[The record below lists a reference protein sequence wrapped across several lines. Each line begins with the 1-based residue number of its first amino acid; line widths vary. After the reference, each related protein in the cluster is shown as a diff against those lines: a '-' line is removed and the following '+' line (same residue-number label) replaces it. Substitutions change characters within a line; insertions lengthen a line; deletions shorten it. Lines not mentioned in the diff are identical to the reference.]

1 MVRRLRQFYDTFGD
15 KGVMFVM
22 FSFSVVVNALL
33 AMYMELPAVHPDEIG
48 VASIAAYYS
57 GHDWSGLMS
66 GIGYYYGYIQALLYT
81 PLFMIFKN
89 PYALYK
95 AMLVMNGIIISIIPL
110 IVYNIASRLGIE
122 SVWKKTVTALCCG
135 FYITYVCHSKF
146 IWNEAISSLMPWLL
160 IWCVMITWQ
169 RNKGTSRFSMSLL
182 TGFMCA
188 VAYAAH
194 TRLIAVVIA
203 LVVTVIIA
211 QMISGEKLMNLPAF
225 LVSLVVSFAAENF
238 AAELIRQAVW
248 KNSVEGN
255 TFETEAWR
263 IVELWDSTGSGQ
275 FLAALFGHVYTFATS
290 TAGLGAMAAA
300 VFVIIVVSRIR
311 EDVGA
316 WKASPERG
324 TRVYDTVKHKYNT
337 RITVFAVYSFLAV
350 GGSILLSAM
359 YKSVSEDA
367 GELQDLT
374 LFGRYTDNVAPLA
387 IFLVLAFIF
396 LYGAELKHILY
407 GAGAY
412 AVICLLFGFISY
424 PVIADALYLRESP
437 VLGLLPWRIGED
449 VGGRFTGTSF
459 VIISSCVFTIYAFM
473 AVFIACTRRHRTQ
486 ILSGMI
492 CCVFMYTTAFGAFV
506 YLPQRAEMN
515 KENIAP
521 AEEIS
526 SLIYNDTQSPK
537 IVFYQ
542 TETRIA
548 GLVQFLDP
556 LTQIVIINDP
566 REVPESC
573 LLVAESGTE
582 APFEGGS
589 YDVVGRTDNYTIY
602 AYGESAR
609 DFMRYKSSASTS
621 KTTTSLYGGT
631 T

>member
-1 MVRRLRQFYDTFGD
+1 
-15 KGVMFVM
+15 
-22 FSFSVVVNALL
+22 
-33 AMYMELPAVHPDEIG
+33 
-48 VASIAAYYS
+48 
-57 GHDWSGLMS
+57 
-66 GIGYYYGYIQALLYT
+66 
-81 PLFMIFKN
+81 
-89 PYALYK
+89 
-95 AMLVMNGIIISIIPL
+95 
-110 IVYNIASRLGIE
+110 
-122 SVWKKTVTALCCG
+122 
-135 FYITYVCHSKF
+135 
-146 IWNEAISSLMPWLL
+146 
-160 IWCVMITWQ
+160 
-169 RNKGTSRFSMSLL
+169 
-182 TGFMCA
+182 
-188 VAYAAH
+188 
-194 TRLIAVVIA
+194 
-203 LVVTVIIA
+203 
-211 QMISGEKLMNLPAF
+211 
-225 LVSLVVSFAAENF
+225 
-238 AAELIRQAVW
+238 
-248 KNSVEGN
+248 
-255 TFETEAWR
+255 
-263 IVELWDSTGSGQ
+263 
-275 FLAALFGHVYTFATS
+275 
-290 TAGLGAMAAA
+290 MAAA

-311 EDVGA
+311 EDIGA
-316 WKASPERG
+316 WKTSPERG
-324 TRVYDTVKHKYNT
+324 TRVYDAVKHKYNT

-621 KTTTSLYGGT
+621 KTTISLYGGT